1 MYSAKTGTV
10 RIQETQNPIEGVRVE
25 LWDVND
31 AHGLIYSTESGVGGV
46 FTVQITDTL
55 ETEFNGSNTPL
66 FKVYSGDTL
75 LTTIEDTSKALVL
88 VEDDL
93 YLDIPIATYDA
104 SIKNNIPYEEK
115 KGYALVEGV
124 VYGANGGVLPN
135 VSINI
140 YEKKFRDKVLITTTQ
155 TDANGQFRSRI
166 SIKDIVNAKT
176 ISARQLRIEAVNSSS
191 DIIAVAS
198 NLPLTQDVISVTLNA
213 GGIKDQLPSAY
224 NDATVSTFSGITG
237 KINYITD
244 TIDIATVGEGVTDE
258 HSDEVDYIAKS
269 IGVDYAVVRDIVS
282 AHKMAND
289 IDAVQTGGATSVDR
303 NFMYA
308 ITRET
313 SASINPALK
322 YKGSEI
328 KAIIKSAE
336 KDKLIDAYLEYEL
349 TTVDGEQVAQATGV
363 SEANFDVAIDD
374 FVAAIKTYQVEET
387 KNITVE
393 QEDYTLNDVMTA
405 IFSADSSS
413 AVQGEIDTFLT
424 AYNDETYEDPE
435 TFWEAYPYVDT
446 NEVLTNATIAEK
458 AKAGLKLAG
467 VAGMQKEVIAGVMS
481 DLYTTYSSFDIKK
494 LATWDESTWVTKVT
508 AICEAADGGAGK
520 LCVPKSIRGEET
532 SHTSAEGTAAIASYA
547 KTMKN
552 MIQEAYPQTA
562 IAYKVENNTA
572 LSSAMTN
579 STQAVT
585 FLNNNPDLD
594 LRVTNIRDVD
604 FGSLD
609 YDNTGVTDEAALR
622 SDLEPYQRLLR
633 MVGGKPDAIET
644 MRIDGM
650 HSASSITS
658 ISQDSFISTYSTA
671 LGGDCAAK
679 TVYATAEAIKAVI
692 TMNAVSFSSGDATTY
707 VYPPNRSIQIAD
719 PNAPDPVAHPD
730 LVTLFGNQNYCTC
743 GHCSSLYSPSAYF
756 VDVLN
761 FLKKHNASAASGVY
775 DELIRRRSDLI
786 HIDLTCQNAN
796 TAMPYIDLVNEVLET
811 RILKDVSGV
820 TAPQSFQTQGDTE
833 ELKAHPEHVV
843 KNDSTGEYED
853 YTDYKSVYDGASPL
867 KDANAVYPYQLPFN
881 LAQEES
887 RTYLEHIGKTRYELM
902 QLFKPVNTSPSNDI
916 DDYALVSEWLGLT
929 TGTSDTAADI
939 ITGQH
944 SNSSNTWL
952 FYGLSAASGSNL
964 LVDPANSGVY
974 LSGSWDSL
982 LTDRIDV
989 LIQQARIA
997 HKDLL
1002 ELLSTDFLNPN
1013 SEISIV
1019 TNDVSVSEDTCD
1031 LSKLKLNFTGSAT
1044 AAGFLGKLHRFIR
1057 LMQATKKSIYE
1068 LDTLMRILSIST
1080 LTKAEFINLVQVLQ
1094 LSASMNIQPEVL
1106 ACSWANIDTKVYTK
1120 YDSGKSKEQPSV
1132 YQKVFLDKLAIN
1144 TPVTDLLQNFED
1156 PNNIT
1161 GTYASYQALIAAS
1174 AKVQEEEVALILEH
1188 MGLTISANISLLGLS
1203 RIIAVGAI
1211 SRSLKQDVT
1220 ILLSWFNIVGIDTA
1234 VIAANGNDGQII
1246 AGLEALYTLYDKV
1259 MRSAFSAD
1267 DLRYIS
1273 EHVDEG
1279 QSYIATNEDIQ
1290 LFYEGLRAQL
1300 QKFDED
1306 QNAAK
1311 LENVVV
1317 QYFATTLALPAGSMT
1332 KLLADL
1338 TVTSAG
1344 STGFIDNLISAEF
1357 ITSDEELIED
1367 ETLDGLILSEF
1378 YVHYQYLTKVAL
1390 VCSRLAIEPEL
1401 IVWLYDHPTAFGLD
1415 FTALPKNDSVT
1426 QTVID
1431 DTVSA
1436 VLNLSMWLHV
1446 KKKLGINATVF
1457 IELLESIITP
1467 SASDFEAIIAAHTKL
1482 GAQWKE
1488 LVDVTTATANG
1499 ILYIIFGTDLLPS
1512 NEQSATTMMNII
1524 NIMSWCKVSG
1534 SSPMTT
1540 QSVLSGAVDLEG
1552 SNKILLAAKSKHEDQ
1567 AWLSIAKPIRD
1578 AIRRKQRDALV
1589 AYLLANPDY
1598 SLKEYWRNKNEL
1610 FEYFLID
1617 TEMEPCMLTSRIKQ
1631 AVASIQIYIN
1641 RVLLGV
1647 EYTNNNYGDSNSKLT
1662 MKGDLPTEW
1671 AKWRKWYRIWEANRK
1686 IFLYPENWI
1695 EPELRDDKTS
1705 FFDALETELQQ
1716 DELTNALAEDALA
1729 NYLEKM
1735 DEVARLEPVG
1745 CCEDDDGNVH
1755 VIARTYGH
1763 PNKYFYRRL
1772 EGDVWTAWES
1782 VEMDIKSDHVT
1793 PVFWNRR
1800 LYLFWLSFRETQEKF
1815 YLPGGSD
1822 VNAFNQGVS
1831 YGSSYWFHNDDF
1843 DVDATTGVDS
1853 NRYQKV
1859 LYTTVNW
1866 TEYKNNKWQ
1875 KPKVAKEELVTK
1887 INPKVEDYILS
1898 QINEYERGPQVYNMG
1913 KKSVNYRPG
1922 ATGINY
1928 NGAFLKLITENKDI
1942 SALDLIK
1949 SRMYLFP
1956 YVYNP
1961 TTDNKLDLWLMYPTN
1976 FWLAEDCFLHTA
1988 AYEFTDSSLE
1998 PIPQK
2003 RGHSQWTFTA
2013 PFTTFVKNMKYVEHP
2028 HQFPYW
2034 PSGNKLYLDKLQ
2046 STSVL
2051 STGVPYGN
2059 NGAIATQ
2066 RYEYLSGG
2074 SSNYS
2079 PVRAYSSARSVI
2091 LDSISNGNY
2100 KLVGKSNFGDKPL
2113 ENQFFFEDNKHTYFI
2128 RRVVPEYTIVGS
2140 ATNLG
2145 NVFNSGIPIG
2155 STTTALAGIGTAN
2168 TLLTAIN
2175 NTSFQSAFAVS
2186 GTYYPTTT
2194 VSVGT
2199 VGTQA
2204 TAGPTA
2210 IGTAP
2215 VTGTTPIL
2223 NGLGI
2228 SEKYYFQTF
2237 YHSHIHEFKKA
2248 LNRDG
2253 IDGLMQ
2259 LELQKTTDSMNF
2271 GSSYNPNSSLVV
2283 NQGSYLYP
2291 TNELDFDYRGAY
2303 SIYNWELF
2311 FHTPMLIA
2319 QRLSD
2324 NQKFEEAQKW
2334 YHYIFNPTANTDEDG
2349 ADSKEVSRF
2358 WRFKPFYDQA
2368 NKPIETLSDIL
2379 EDISNGNTNAGAQIT
2394 QWEDDPFK
2402 PHAIAR
2408 MRVLAYMKNVV
2419 MKYVDNLIAWADQL
2433 FRRDTI
2439 ESLNE
2444 ATNLY
2449 ILAAN
2454 ILGRKPEEIASR
2466 VTRDSHTFNELITA
2480 GSLDDLSNGLVAL
2493 ESYVGPNAI
2502 NPSKL
2507 LCNGKKSAASKLD
2520 VNIAYFCAPSNPLL
2534 LEYWDRVADRLFKI
2548 RNCMNIDGQKRS
2560 LPLYEP
2566 PIDPALLVKAAA
2578 AGIDIDSLMND
2589 FNSNDDKTYRF
2600 NYIVQKANEF
2610 CGDVKALGGALLSAL
2625 EKKDAEHLAALRAN
2639 QEVALLDKVRLV
2651 KETQLK
2657 EAEANLE
2664 ALQKSK
2670 EITQSRYDYYNSRP
2684 YMNDK
2689 EKVAAH
2695 LHVQSAFFEASAGI
2709 ISSIGSSVA
2718 TIPQAHAQATAS
2730 GVSFGGIHLS
2740 NIFQGIS
2747 TAINVNAG
2755 VLRNTSSMAT
2765 TLAGYDR
2772 RRDDWQFQARTAQQ
2786 ELEQIDKQIIA
2797 SEIRIAMSQKE
2808 LDSHDKQVENASE
2821 INDYMRSK
2829 FTNKQL
2835 YTWMVSQLSATYFQ
2849 AYQLAY
2855 DMAKKA
2861 ESCFDYELPYAKKP
2875 ATGFIQFGYWDSLKK
2890 GLLSGEKLQL
2900 DIRKLEAAYIDSN
2913 KRELELTKHVSL
2925 ALTDPQALIELKE
2938 NGSCHIALREE
2949 LFDLD
2954 YPGHYYRRLKSVSL
2968 SIPCVAG
2975 PYTTINATLTLKNSA
2990 IRNVADLSNVLSS
3003 NNALASIATSS
3014 GQNDSGLF
3022 ELNFNDVR
3030 YLPFEGRGAISE
3042 WKLELADTNQIRL
3055 FDFDTISDVIL
3066 HVKYTAQDGGS
3077 AYKASIISALNSVL
3091 DGSASSVYASN
3102 DAIFE
3107 SKSNDDMELV
3117 RYFSL
3122 KHEYANEWNKYE
3134 DSTTIDVTLDQDQ
3147 FPFYTQ
3153 GKDVKINSMYFK
3165 LKFKGDQGSRY
3176 KVIDT
3181 TGEVNVVFSSTDTP
3195 VNYKAVHTFST
3206 QPVVNTANYSMKL
3219 KVQQETA
3226 QGSNV
3231 WDDVTNIEDI
3241 LEDIYMV
3248 ALYVNEQPDE
3258 E

>member
-46 FTVQITDTL
+46 FTVQVTDTL

-88 VEDDL
+88 TEDDL

-140 YEKKFRDKVLITTTQ
+140 YEKKFRDQVLITTTQ

-176 ISARQLRIEAVNSSS
+176 ISARQLRIEAINSNN
-191 DIIAVAS
+191 DVIAVAS
-198 NLPLTQDVISVTLNA
+198 DLPLTQDVISVTLNV

-224 NDATVSTFSGITG
+224 NNATVSTFSSITS
-237 KINYITD
+237 KIDYITNE
-244 TIDIATVGEGVTDE
+244 IDIATIGESVLDE
-258 HSDEVDYIAKS
+258 HSNEIDYIAKS
-269 IGVDYAVVRDIVS
+269 IGVDYAVIRDIVS

-289 IDAVQTGGATSVDR
+289 IDAVQTGGSTPVDR

-349 TTVDGEQVAQATGV
+349 TTVDGEQVAQATTA

-374 FVAAIKTYQVEET
+374 FVAAIKIYQVEET
-387 KNITVE
+387 KNITVD

-424 AYNDETYEDPE
+424 AYNDETYDDPE

-446 NEVLTNATIAEK
+446 NEVLTNTAIAEK

-467 VAGMQKEVIAGVMS
+467 VAGMQKEVIAGLMS
-481 DLYTTYSSFDIKK
+481 DLYTTYSSFDIKN
-494 LATWDESTWVTKVT
+494 LATWDESTWVSKVT
-508 AICEAADGGAGK
+508 AICAAADSGTGK
-520 LCVPKSIRGEET
+520 LCVPKSIRGEEAN
-532 SHTSAEGTAAIASYA
+532 HTSTEGVAAIASYA

-552 MIQEAYPQTA
+552 MIQEAYPQIA

-572 LSSAMTN
+572 LSSSMTN

-594 LRVTNIRDVD
+594 LRVTNIRDID
-604 FGSLD
+604 FSSPD
-609 YDNTGVTDEAALR
+609 YDNTGVTDETALR

-644 MRIDGM
+644 MRIDGL
-650 HSASSITS
+650 HSASSITT
-658 ISQDSFISTYSTA
+658 ISQDSFVSTYSTA

-679 TVYATAEAIKAVI
+679 AVYATAEAIKAVI
-692 TMNAVSFSSGDATTY
+692 TMNAVSFSSGDTTTY
-707 VYPPNRSIQIAD
+707 VYPPNRPIQIAD
-719 PNAPDPVAHPD
+719 PSSPDPVAHPD
-730 LVTLFGNQNYCTC
+730 LVNLFGNQNYCTC

-775 DELIRRRSDLI
+775 DELIRRRSDLT

-796 TAMPYIDLVNEVLET
+796 TAIPYIDLVNEVLET
-811 RILKDVSGV
+811 RILKDVSSV
-820 TAPQSFQTQGDTE
+820 TAPLSFQTQGDTE

-843 KNDSTGEYED
+843 KNDTTGEYED

-944 SNSSNTWL
+944 SNSANTWL
-952 FYGLSAASGSNL
+952 FYGLSGATGVKVL
-964 LVDPANSGVY
+964 DPQNSGKETN
-974 LSGSWDSL
+974 LDNWDSL
-982 LTDRIDV
+982 LTGRIDV

-1013 SEISIV
+1013 AEITIV
-1019 TNDVSVSEDTCD
+1019 TQSASISEDTCD

-1044 AAGFLGKLHRFIR
+1044 AAGFLGKLHRFVR

-1094 LSASMNIQPEVL
+1094 LSASINIQPEVL
-1106 ACSWANIDTKVYTK
+1106 ACSWANVDTKVYTK
-1120 YDSGKSKEQPSV
+1120 YDSGKPQEQPSI
-1132 YQKVFLDKLAIN
+1132 YQKLFLDKLAVN
-1144 TPVTDLLQNFED
+1144 TPVTNLIQNFED
-1156 PNNIT
+1156 PSNIT

-1188 MGLTISANISLLGLS
+1188 MGLTISSSISLLGLS

-1211 SRSLKQDVT
+1211 SKSLKQDVT
-1220 ILLSWFNIVGIDTA
+1220 TLLSWFNIVGIDTS
-1234 VIAANGNDGQII
+1234 VIAANGNDSQII
-1246 AGLEALYTLYDKV
+1246 AGLQGLYTLYYKV
-1259 MRSAFSAD
+1259 MRSAFSPD

-1273 EHVDEG
+1273 EHKDEG
-1279 QSYIATNEDIQ
+1279 QDYIATNEDIQ

-1300 QKFDED
+1300 QKFDER
-1306 QNAAK
+1306 QNIDK

-1317 QYFATTLALPAGSMT
+1317 QYFATAFALPAGSMT

-1338 TVTSAG
+1338 MVTSAG
-1344 STGFIDNLISAEF
+1344 STGFIDNLISEEF
-1357 ITSDEELIED
+1357 ITSDEELTEG
-1367 ETLDGLILSEF
+1367 LSLANLILSEF
-1378 YVHYQYLTKVAL
+1378 YTHYQYLTKVAL

-1401 IVWLYDHPTAFGLD
+1401 IVWLYEHPTAFGLD
-1415 FTALPKNDSVT
+1415 FTTLPKNDSVT

-1436 VLNLSMWLHV
+1436 VLNLSMWLNV

-1467 SASDFEAIIAAHTKL
+1467 SASEFNAIIAAHTKL
-1482 GAQWKE
+1482 GGQWKE

-1534 SSPMTT
+1534 LSPTTT

-1578 AIRRKQRDALV
+1578 TIRRKQRDALV
-1589 AYLLANPDY
+1589 AYLLANPDATAD
-1598 SLKEYWRNKNEL
+1598 EYWRNKNEL
-1610 FEYFLID
+1610 FEHFLID

-1647 EYTNNNYGDSNSKLT
+1647 EYANNKYNVSGSKLT
-1662 MKGDLPTEW
+1662 MTGDLPTEW

-1705 FFDALETELQQ
+1705 FFEALETELQQ

-1782 VEMDIKSDHVT
+1782 LDMDIKSDHIT

-1815 YLPGGSD
+1815 YISAGSD
-1822 VNAFNQGVS
+1822 VNKFKNEVKS
-1831 YGSSYWFHNDDF
+1831 YGSSYWFYNDDYNINA
-1843 DVDATTGVDS
+1843 VNGIDS
-1853 NRYQKV
+1853 GIYQKV

-1866 TEYKNNKWQ
+1866 TEYKNDKWQ

-1887 INPKVEDYILS
+1887 LNPKLEDYILS
-1898 QINEYERGPQVYNMG
+1898 QINDYNTSNT
-1913 KKSVNYRPG
+1913 K
-1922 ATGINY
+1922 NY
-1928 NGAFLKLITENKDI
+1928 NGAFLKLITENKEI
-1942 SALDLIK
+1942 NAVDLIK

-1956 YVYNP
+1956 YISDP
-1961 TTDNKLDLWLMYPTN
+1961 TTDNKLNLWLMYPTN

-1988 AYEFTDSSLE
+1988 AYEFTDSNME
-1998 PIPQK
+1998 PVPQK
-2003 RGHSQWTFTA
+2003 RNHFQWTFTA
-2013 PFTTFVKNMKYVEHP
+2013 PYATFVKNMKYIENTL
-2028 HQFPYW
+2028 QFP
-2034 PSGNKLYLDKLQ
+2034 SRTNGKGLYLDKLQ
-2046 STSVL
+2046 DTSIL

-2059 NGAIATQ
+2059 NGGIVTQ
-2066 RYEYLSGG
+2066 RYQYLLGG
-2074 SSNYS
+2074 SWNNS

-2091 LDSISNGNY
+2091 LDSINNGSY
-2100 KLVGKSNFGDKPL
+2100 KLVGKSNFGDMPL
-2113 ENQFFFEDNKHTYFI
+2113 ENQFLFEDNKYTYFV
-2128 RRVVPEYTIVGS
+2128 RRVIPEYINIGIT
-2140 ATNLG
+2140 TNFG
-2145 NVFNSGIPIG
+2145 NVFSSGIPLGGI
-2155 STTTALAGIGTAN
+2155 TTVAASVGNAN
-2168 TLLTAIN
+2168 TLLTTTT
-2175 NTSFQSAFAVS
+2175 NTSLQSALTLS
-2186 GTYYPTTT
+2186 GIYYPTSGSTN
-2194 VSVGT
+2194 VSS
-2199 VGTQA
+2199 
-2204 TAGPTA
+2204 GPLA
-2210 IGTAP
+2210 IS
-2215 VTGTTPIL
+2215 TPPLSSSTPTIT
-2223 NGLGI
+2223 GLGI
-2228 SEKYYFQTF
+2228 SSKYYFQTF

-2253 IDGLMQ
+2253 IEGLMQ
-2259 LELQKTTDSMNF
+2259 LELQKTTDTMNF
-2271 GSSYNPNSSLVV
+2271 DISYSPNASLVV

-2291 TNELDFDYRGAY
+2291 TNELDFDYKGTY

-2311 FHTPMLIA
+2311 FHIPMLIA

-2334 YHYIFNPTANTDEDG
+2334 YHYIFNPTANTNEDG
-2349 ADSKEVSRF
+2349 IDSKEVSRF

-2368 NKPIETLSDIL
+2368 NKPIDTLSDIL
-2379 EDISNGNTNAGAQIT
+2379 EDISNGNANAIAQIT

-2408 MRVLAYMKNVV
+2408 LRILAYMKNVV

-2454 ILGRKPEEIASR
+2454 ILGRKPAEIASR
-2466 VTRDSHTFNELITA
+2466 ITRDSNTFSELISA
-2480 GSLDDLSNGLVAL
+2480 GSLDGLSNGLVAL

-2502 NPSKL
+2502 NPTKL
-2507 LCNGKKSAASKLD
+2507 LYHGKKTAASNLD
-2520 VNIAYFCAPSNPLL
+2520 VKIAYFCAPSNPQL

-2566 PIDPALLVKAAA
+2566 PVDPALLVKAAA
-2578 AGIDIDSLMND
+2578 AGIDTDSLMND
-2589 FNSNDDKTYRF
+2589 FNSNDNQNYRF
-2600 NYIVQKANEF
+2600 NYTVQKANEF

-2755 VLRNTSSMAT
+2755 VLRNASSIAT

-2772 RRDDWQFQARTAQQ
+2772 RRDDWQFQARTVQQ

-2808 LDSHDKQVENASE
+2808 LDSHDTQVENASE

-2938 NGSCHIALREE
+2938 NGSCFINLKEE

-2954 YPGHYYRRLKSVSL
+2954 YPGHYYRRLRSVSI

-2975 PYTTINATLTLKNSA
+2975 PYTTINATLELHNTSIRKGDSGIIDASLTAESA
-2990 IRNVADLSNVLSS
+2990 SS
-3003 NNALASIATSS
+3003 PKSTIATSG

-3022 ELNFNDVR
+3022 ELNFNDAR
-3030 YLPFEGRGAISE
+3030 YLPFEGKGAISE
-3042 WKLELADTNQIRL
+3042 WRLVLADANQLRL
-3055 FDFDTISDVIL
+3055 FDFNTISDVIL
-3066 HVKYTAQDGGS
+3066 HVKYTAKSDDT
-3077 AYKASIISALNSVL
+3077 YKATRIAAINTML
-3091 DGSASSVYASN
+3091 SSVDSGL
-3102 DAIFE
+3102 
-3107 SKSNDDMELV
+3107 S

-3122 KHEYANEWNKYE
+3122 KHEYINEWNKYGE
-3134 DSTTIDVTLDQDQ
+3134 NNSLDITLNPKQ
-3147 FPFYTQ
+3147 FPFFTQ
-3153 GKDVKINSMYFK
+3153 GESILTEEVYLLLK
-3165 LKFKGDQGSRY
+3165 LKTGVSGDFKIVDSSNSIDITLTDLTTPAYTGSKDY
-3176 KVIDT
+3176 
-3181 TGEVNVVFSSTDTP
+3181 GETP
-3195 VNYKAVHTFST
+3195 VAISSMSIQLQKYNEST
-3206 QPVVNTANYSMKL
+3206 
-3219 KVQQETA
+3219 E
-3226 QGSNV
+3226 V
-3231 WDDVTNIEDI
+3231 WDDVTDIESI
-3241 LEDIYMV
+3241 LQDIYMV
-3248 ALYVNEQPDE
+3248 TYYGFA
-3258 E
+3258 

>member
-88 VEDDL
+88 TEDDL

-135 VSINI
+135 ISINI
-140 YEKKFRDKVLITTTQ
+140 YEKKFRDKVLIATTQ

-176 ISARQLRIEAVNSSS
+176 ISARQLRIEAVKNSG

-198 NLPLTQDVISVTLNA
+198 DLPLTQDVISVTLNA

-224 NDATVSTFSGITG
+224 NDATVSTFSGITS

-244 TIDIATVGEGVTDE
+244 TIDIATVGEDVSDE

-269 IGVDYAVVRDIVS
+269 IGVDYAAVRDIVS

-289 IDAVQTGGATSVDR
+289 IDAVQTGGATPIDR

-532 SHTSAEGTAAIASYA
+532 SHTSPEGTAAIASYA

-692 TMNAVSFSSGDATTY
+692 TMNAVSFSSSDATTY
-707 VYPPNRSIQIAD
+707 VYPPNRPIQIAD
-719 PNAPDPVAHPD
+719 LDAPDPVAHPD

-820 TAPQSFQTQGDTE
+820 TAPLSFQTQGDTE

-843 KNDSTGEYED
+843 KNDTTGEYED

-944 SNSSNTWL
+944 SNSANTWL
-952 FYGLSAASGSNL
+952 FYGLSGATGVKVL
-964 LVDPANSGVY
+964 DPQNSGKETD
-974 LSGSWDSL
+974 LDNWDSL

-1013 SEISIV
+1013 AEITIV
-1019 TNDVSVSEDTCD
+1019 TTEVDVPEDTCD

-1094 LSASMNIQPEVL
+1094 LSASINIQPEVL

-1144 TPVTDLLQNFED
+1144 TPVTDLIQNFED
-1156 PNNIT
+1156 PSNIT

-1357 ITSDEELIED
+1357 ITSDEQLTEGLS
-1367 ETLDGLILSEF
+1367 LANLILSEF

-1401 IVWLYDHPTAFGLD
+1401 IAWLYEHPTAFGLD
-1415 FTALPKNDSVT
+1415 FTALPTNDSVT

-1446 KKKLGINATVF
+1446 KKKLGINATMF

-1534 SSPMTT
+1534 LSPMTT

-1552 SNKILLAAKSKHEDQ
+1552 SNKILLAAKSKHEYQ

-1589 AYLLANPDY
+1589 AYLLANPNAAAD
-1598 SLKEYWRNKNEL
+1598 EYWRNKNEL
-1610 FEYFLID
+1610 FEHFLID

-1647 EYTNNNYGDSNSKLT
+1647 EYANNKYNVSGSKLT
-1662 MKGDLPTEW
+1662 MTGDLPTEW
-1671 AKWRKWYRIWEANRK
+1671 SKWRKWYRIWEANRK

-1716 DELTNALAEDALA
+1716 DDLTNALAEDALA

-1755 VIARTYGH
+1755 IIARTYGH

-1815 YLPGGSD
+1815 YLGQGAPYYWD
-1822 VNAFNQGVS
+1822 KVNGKPSNDGFKKASGF
-1831 YGSSYWFHNDDF
+1831 GSSDWFHNNDF
-1843 DVDATTGVDS
+1843 KGNAVTGRDS
-1853 NRYQKV
+1853 EVYQPV
-1859 LYTTVNW
+1859 LHITANW
-1866 TEYKNNKWQ
+1866 TEYKDKKWQ
-1875 KPKVAKEELVTK
+1875 KPKTAKEELILK
-1887 INPKVEDYILS
+1887 INPVVDNFIKDDIRRSETTDSPKPRFGDLFKRIT
-1898 QINEYERGPQVYNMG
+1898 N
-1913 KKSVNYRPG
+1913 
-1922 ATGINY
+1922 
-1928 NGAFLKLITENKDI
+1928 NGEI
-1942 SALDLIK
+1942 SGVDLIK
-1949 SRMYLFP
+1949 SRIYLHP
-1956 YVYNP
+1956 YVSNPSSDNILNLWVMHP
-1961 TTDNKLDLWLMYPTN
+1961 TT
-1976 FWLAEDCFLHTA
+1976 FWGQEDCFLYTVG
-1988 AYEFTDSSLE
+1988 YEFKGSSSE
-1998 PIPQK
+1998 PKPQ
-2003 RGHSQWTFTA
+2003 RSREVEWTYTA
-2013 PFTTFVKNMKYVEHP
+2013 PNLTNVKNMKYLGNGSNTPLYDSALRSLLVPTVTSYRKDGSKVE
-2028 HQFPYW
+2028 Y
-2034 PSGNKLYLDKLQ
+2034 SKRYVY
-2046 STSVL
+2046 SVGF
-2051 STGVPYGN
+2051 SN
-2059 NGAIATQ
+2059 NNSQ
-2066 RYEYLSGG
+2066 
-2074 SSNYS
+2074 
-2079 PVRAYSSARSVI
+2079 VRAFDPNSHKAI
-2091 LDSISNGNY
+2091 LATPKNGVY
-2100 KLVGKSNFGDKPL
+2100 RITGKSNFNNKPL
-2113 ENQFFFEDNKHTYFI
+2113 ENQFFFEDDKHTYFV
-2128 RRVVPEYTIVGS
+2128 RKVAPEYMAVSS
-2140 ATNLG
+2140 AINAG
-2145 NVFNSGIPIG
+2145 NIFNGILPAG
-2155 STTTALAGIGTAN
+2155 STTTNLAGIGTAN
-2168 TLLTAIN
+2168 TLLTATS
-2175 NTSFQSAFAVS
+2175 NTSFRSAFVVS
-2186 GTYYPTTT
+2186 GTYYPTTDISVGSGGTQTTSGT
-2194 VSVGT
+2194 VS
-2199 VGTQA
+2199 
-2204 TAGPTA
+2204 
-2210 IGTAP
+2210 IGTP
-2215 VTGTTPIL
+2215 PITYTTPML
-2223 NGLGI
+2223 NAF
-2228 SEKYYFQTF
+2228 SVNDKYYFQTF
-2237 YHSHIHEFKKA
+2237 YHSHVDTFKNA
-2248 LNRDG
+2248 LNRG
-2253 IDGLMQ
+2253 GVDGLMS
-2259 LELQKTTDSMNF
+2259 LELQKTMDSMLFEDN
-2271 GSSYNPNSSLVV
+2271 YDPNESLVV
-2283 NQGSYLYP
+2283 NKDSYLYP

-2334 YHYIFNPTANTDEDG
+2334 YHYIFNPTANTNEDG
-2349 ADSKEVSRF
+2349 ADSKKVSRF
-2358 WRFKPFYDQA
+2358 WRFKPFHDQA

-2379 EDISNGNTNAGAQIT
+2379 EDISNGNINAGAQIT

-2466 VTRDSHTFNELITA
+2466 VTRDSHTFSELITA

-2520 VNIAYFCAPSNPLL
+2520 VNIAYFCAPSNPQL

-2548 RNCMNIDGQKRS
+2548 RNCMNIDGQTRS

-2589 FNSNDDKTYRF
+2589 FNSNEGKIYRF

-2625 EKKDAEHLAALRAN
+2625 EKKDAEHLAALRAS

-2684 YMNDK
+2684 YMNSK
-2689 EKVAAH
+2689 EQQAMQLIKTGNT
-2695 LHVQSAFFEASAGI
+2695 LQT
-2709 ISSIGSSVA
+2709 ISGYVA
-2718 TIPQAHAQATAS
+2718 TNGAGLGLIPQFHGQLLTAV
-2730 GVSFGGIHLS
+2730 GASFGGDQIGGTLK
-2740 NIFQGIS
+2740 NISSALNI
-2747 TAINVNAG
+2747 VAG
-2755 VLRNTSSMAT
+2755 VLHAKGNNAT

-2808 LDSHDKQVENASE
+2808 LDSHDTQVAHATEV
-2821 INDYMRSK
+2821 NDYMRSK

-2875 ATGFIQFGYWDSLKK
+2875 TGGFIQFGYWDSLKK

-2925 ALTDPQALIELKE
+2925 ALTDPEALIELKE

-3091 DGSASSVYASN
+3091 DGSANSVYASN

-3122 KHEYANEWNKYE
+3122 KHEYVNEWNKYG
-3134 DSTTIDVTLDQDQ
+3134 DNSSLDISLSPNQ
-3147 FPFYTQ
+3147 FPFFTQ
-3153 GKDVKINSMYFK
+3153 GKSILTEEVYFLLK
-3165 LKFKGDQGSRY
+3165 LKTGVSGQFKIVDSSNSIDITLIGS
-3176 KVIDT
+3176 T
-3181 TGEVNVVFSSTDTP
+3181 TPAYTGSKDYEETP
-3195 VNYKAVHTFST
+3195 VSISSMSIQLQKYNEST
-3206 QPVVNTANYSMKL
+3206 
-3219 KVQQETA
+3219 E
-3226 QGSNV
+3226 V
-3231 WDDVTNIEDI
+3231 WDDVTDIESI
-3241 LEDIYMV
+3241 LQDIYMV
-3248 ALYVNEQPDE
+3248 TYYGFA
-3258 E
+3258 

>member
-46 FTVQITDTL
+46 FTVQITDAL

-88 VEDDL
+88 TEDDL

-191 DIIAVAS
+191 DVIAVAS
-198 NLPLTQDVISVTLNA
+198 DLPLTQDVISVTLNA

-224 NDATVSTFSGITG
+224 NDATVSTFSGITS

-289 IDAVQTGGATSVDR
+289 IDAVQTGGATPVDR

-349 TTVDGEQVAQATGV
+349 TTVDGEQVAQATAA
-363 SEANFDVAIDD
+363 SEASFDVAIDD

-413 AVQGEIDTFLT
+413 AVQAEIDTFLT
-424 AYNDETYEDPE
+424 AYNDETYGDPE

-604 FGSLD
+604 FSSPD
-609 YDNTGVTDEAALR
+609 YDNTGVTDETALR

-692 TMNAVSFSSGDATTY
+692 TMNAVSFSSGDAPTY
-707 VYPPNRSIQIAD
+707 VYPPNRPIQIAD
-719 PNAPDPVAHPD
+719 PSAPDPVAHPD

-775 DELIRRRSDLI
+775 DELIRRRSDLT

-820 TAPQSFQTQGDTE
+820 TAPLSFQTQGDTE

-843 KNDSTGEYED
+843 KNDTTGEYED

-944 SNSSNTWL
+944 SNSANTWL
-952 FYGLSAASGSNL
+952 FYGLSGATGVKVL
-964 LVDPANSGVY
+964 DPQNSGKETG
-974 LSGSWDSL
+974 LDNWDSL
-982 LTDRIDV
+982 LTGRIDV

-1013 SEISIV
+1013 AEITIV
-1019 TNDVSVSEDTCD
+1019 TQSASISEDTCD

-1120 YDSGKSKEQPSV
+1120 YDSGKPKEQPSV

-1144 TPVTDLLQNFED
+1144 TPVTDLIQNFED
-1156 PNNIT
+1156 PSNIT

-1211 SRSLKQDVT
+1211 SRSLKQDVA

-1234 VIAANGNDGQII
+1234 VIAANGNDSQII

-1259 MRSAFSAD
+1259 MRSAFSAN

-1306 QNAAK
+1306 QNTAK

-1317 QYFATTLALPAGSMT
+1317 QYFATAFALPAESMA

-1338 TVTSAG
+1338 TVTNVG

-1357 ITSDEELIED
+1357 ITSDEQLTEGLS
-1367 ETLDGLILSEF
+1367 LANLILSEF
-1378 YVHYQYLTKVAL
+1378 YAHYQYLTKVAF
-1390 VCSRLAIEPEL
+1390 VCNRLAIEPEL

-1415 FTALPKNDSVT
+1415 FTALPKNDNVT

-1436 VLNLSMWLHV
+1436 VLNISMWLHV

-1488 LVDVTTATANG
+1488 LVDVTTSTANG
-1499 ILYIIFGTDLLPS
+1499 ILYILFGTDLLPS

-1534 SSPMTT
+1534 LSPMTT

-1589 AYLLANPDY
+1589 AYLLANPDATAD
-1598 SLKEYWRNKNEL
+1598 EYWRNKNEL
-1610 FEYFLID
+1610 FEHFLID

-1647 EYTNNNYGDSNSKLT
+1647 EYTNNNYGDPNSKLT
-1662 MKGDLPTEW
+1662 MTGDLPTEW

-1686 IFLYPENWI
+1686 VFLYPENWI

-1716 DELTNALAEDALA
+1716 DDLTNALAEDALA

-1815 YLPGGSD
+1815 YLPAGTKMTD
-1822 VNAFNQGVS
+1822 FNQGDS
-1831 YGSSYWFHNDDF
+1831 YGSSYWFFNDDF

-1853 NRYQKV
+1853 GRYQKI

-1898 QINEYERGPQVYNMG
+1898 QINDYERGPKAYVTG
-1913 KKSVNYRPG
+1913 KNSVNFRPG
-1922 ATGINY
+1922 ATQKPLMGVNY
-1928 NGAFLKLITENKDI
+1928 NGAFLKLITEDKDI

-1956 YVYNP
+1956 YIYNP

-1976 FWLAEDCFLHTA
+1976 FWLAQDCFLHTA

-2003 RGHSQWTFTA
+2003 REHSQWTFTA
-2013 PFTTFVKNMKYVEHP
+2013 PFTTFVKNMKYVEHTL
-2028 HQFPYW
+2028 QFPDW
-2034 PSGNKLYLDKLQ
+2034 PSGNKLYLDRLRDTQ
-2046 STSVL
+2046 FDL
-2051 STGVPYGN
+2051 RA
-2059 NGAIATQ
+2059 NGSSQ
-2066 RYEYLSGG
+2066 RYQYLLGG
-2074 SSNYS
+2074 SWNNSL
-2079 PVRAYSSARSVI
+2079 VRAYDSSARSVI

-2113 ENQFFFEDNKHTYFI
+2113 ENQFFFEDNKHTYFV
-2128 RRVVPEYTIVGS
+2128 RRVVPEYAIVGS

-2145 NVFNSGIPIG
+2145 NVFNSGIPVG

-2168 TLLTAIN
+2168 TLLTATS

-2215 VTGTTPIL
+2215 VTGTTPTL
-2223 NGLGI
+2223 NGLSI

-2291 TNELDFDYRGAY
+2291 TNELDFDYRGTY

-2349 ADSKEVSRF
+2349 AASKKVSRF

-2368 NKPIETLSDIL
+2368 NEPVETLNDIL
-2379 EDISNGNTNAGAQIT
+2379 ENISKGNTNAGAQIT

-2466 VTRDSHTFNELITA
+2466 VTRDSHTFSELITA
-2480 GSLDDLSNGLVAL
+2480 GSLDGLSNGLVAL

-2520 VNIAYFCAPSNPLL
+2520 VNIAYFCAPSNPQL

-2548 RNCMNIDGQKRS
+2548 RNCMNIDGQTRS

-2589 FNSNDDKTYRF
+2589 FNSNEGKIYRF

-2625 EKKDAEHLAALRAN
+2625 EKKDAEHLAALRAS

-2670 EITQSRYDYYNSRP
+2670 EITQSRYDYYNSRS

-2689 EKVAAH
+2689 EKAAAQMMAVSH
-2695 LHVQSAFFEASAGI
+2695 ILEGNAGTI
-2709 ISSIGSSVA
+2709 NSIGSGLA
-2718 TIPQAHAQATAS
+2718 AIPQLHMQ
-2730 GVSFGGIHLS
+2730 GVSTGPSFGGIHLAS
-2740 NIFQGIS
+2740 LFQAVSATIS
-2747 TAINVNAG
+2747 VGAG
-2755 VLRNTSSMAT
+2755 VMRNKSGTLS

-2808 LDSHDKQVENASE
+2808 LDSHDTQVAHATEV
-2821 INDYMRSK
+2821 NDYMRSK

-2925 ALTDPQALIELKE
+2925 ALTDPEALIELKE
-2938 NGSCHIALREE
+2938 NGSCFINLKEE

-2954 YPGHYYRRLKSVSL
+2954 YPGHYYRRLKSVSI

-2975 PYTTINATLTLKNSA
+2975 PYTTINATLELHNTSIRKGDSGIIDASLTTTSA
-2990 IRNVADLSNVLSS
+2990 SS
-3003 NNALASIATSS
+3003 PKPSIATSG

-3022 ELNFNDVR
+3022 ELNFNDAR
-3030 YLPFEGRGAISE
+3030 YLPFEGKGAISE
-3042 WKLELADTNQIRL
+3042 WRLELADTNQIRL

-3066 HVKYTAQDGGS
+3066 HVKYTAKSDDS
-3077 AYKASIISALNSVL
+3077 YKATRIAAINTMLSSADSGLS
-3091 DGSASSVYASN
+3091 
-3102 DAIFE
+3102 
-3107 SKSNDDMELV
+3107 

-3122 KHEYANEWNKYE
+3122 KHEYVNEWNKYG
-3134 DSTTIDVTLDQDQ
+3134 DNSSLDISLSPNQ
-3147 FPFYTQ
+3147 FPFFTQ
-3153 GKDVKINSMYFK
+3153 GKSILTEEVYFLLK
-3165 LKFKGDQGSRY
+3165 LKTGVSGQFKIVDSSNSIDITLIGS
-3176 KVIDT
+3176 T
-3181 TGEVNVVFSSTDTP
+3181 TPAYTGSKDYEETP
-3195 VNYKAVHTFST
+3195 VAISSMSIQLQKYNEST
-3206 QPVVNTANYSMKL
+3206 
-3219 KVQQETA
+3219 E
-3226 QGSNV
+3226 V
-3231 WDDVTNIEDI
+3231 WDDVTDIESI
-3241 LEDIYMV
+3241 LQDIYMV
-3248 ALYVNEQPDE
+3248 TYYGFA
-3258 E
+3258 